1 MPGPLPAVFGGFL
14 PVEQRLVVPV
24 IRLAA
29 LAAVIVLCLTGA
41 WHARP
46 RAGPLAPWR
55 LPWPPGTRRAPADQG
70 GDLPTSL

>member
-1 MPGPLPAVFGGFL
+1 VFGGFL

-46 RAGPLAPWR
+46 REGPPAPVGPTGVQPPDARRGRWR
-55 LPWPPGTRRAPADQG
+55 DEPSG
-70 GDLPTSL
+70 